1 MIKPTLTP
9 ETREVFLPAKVLE
22 LCLEDWD
29 DASDEQLAQ
38 AVGET
43 MEHAYVHLRWLL
55 AIRQHRCRLVVVQ
68 LRNPHGTEL
77 NPHYQLGELSTLS
90 GWHPERAIEEAREL
104 LNDSGDGLT
113 FDLPIEDDTLRE
125 WEELAQALG
134 LEESADRDE
143 PQVMEIL
150 ASAMVLLDDA
160 HDDYVSELG
169 DDFYIAVRGLER
181 SLERL
186 ETDPFGRWSVEAMQ
200 IEDTSNTVAMAQVYP
215 DPTPA
220 QEGKVPTV
228 YQPDFEEENENA

>member
-1 MIKPTLTP
+1 MIKSTLAP

-29 DASDEQLAQ
+29 DAPDDQLAR

-55 AIRQHRCRLVVVQ
+55 AVRQHRCRVVVVQ
-68 LRNPHGTEL
+68 LRNPQGTEL

-90 GWHPERAIEEAREL
+90 GWHPERAVEEAREL

-125 WEELAQALG
+125 WDELAKLLG
-134 LEESADRDE
+134 IEDSADADE
-143 PQVMEIL
+143 PQVLEIL

-160 HDDYVSELG
+160 HADYVDDLG
-169 DDFYIAVRGLER
+169 EDFYIATRGLER

-186 ETDPFGRWSVEAMQ
+186 ENDPFGRWSADAMQ
-200 IEDTSNTVAMAQVYP
+200 VEDTAATVAMAQVYP
-215 DPTPA
+215 DPSPEL
-220 QEGKVPTV
+220 EGKVPVV
-228 YQPDFEEENENA
+228 YQPSGEDEGDDE